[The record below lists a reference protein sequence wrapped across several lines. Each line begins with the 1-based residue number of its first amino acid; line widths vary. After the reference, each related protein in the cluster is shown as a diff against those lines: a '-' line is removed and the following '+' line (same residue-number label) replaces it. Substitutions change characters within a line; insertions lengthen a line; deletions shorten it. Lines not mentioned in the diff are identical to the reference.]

1 MDNEDVLP
9 ADLAV
14 VRERFV
20 CWRAEHRVRAW
31 LPEELWQLATE
42 LAGRYGVGIV
52 CKTLLLDRKSLKKRM
67 EPESVRPKSKAN
79 PAFVEF
85 LPGPAVI
92 SSKCTIECESSPG
105 RRMRISLEG
114 RDISELNSFCL
125 ALWRGMR

>member
-9 ADLAV
+9 VDLAA

-20 CWRAEHRVRAW
+20 RWRAEHRARAW
-31 LPEELWQLATE
+31 LPEELWVLATE
-42 LAGRYGVGIV
+42 LAGKYGLNLVR
-52 CKTLLLDRKSLKKRM
+52 KTLLLDRKSLKKRM
-67 EPESVRPKSKAN
+67 EPETVRPKPQSG

-85 LPGPAVI
+85 LSGPAVT
-92 SSKCTIECESSPG
+92 SGKCTIECESSPG